1 MVSRKYTSDY
11 RLENVTDKKGRLVT
25 VPVYRGDVF
34 SFERP
39 EDEMKKIKKVF
50 AVSMVLQVVLFL
62 IPLFLNSQS
71 ARTIYVSLPYL
82 AMAFPL
88 LGEVDAVFTFLFLKK
103 DVKRSEKDKVTEKLV
118 SWVFL
123 VLLFGIFSTLGH
135 IVHWMLD
142 GETVADAI
150 HLVIT
155 IVIVALGYSLF
166 SRRKLLSMKRTGS
179 TKMPESYYEN

>member
-1 MVSRKYTSDY
+1 MVSRKYASDY

-25 VPVYRGDVF
+25 VPVYRGDTF

-39 EDEMKKIKKVF
+39 EDEMKRIKSTFVAF
-50 AVSMVLQVVLFL
+50 LVLQIVLFF

-88 LGEVDAVFTFLFLKK
+88 LGEADAVSTFWTLKK
-103 DVKRSEKDKVTEKLV
+103 DVRRSEKDKVTEKLV

-123 VLLFGIFSTLGH
+123 TMLFGSFSTLGH
-135 IVHWMLD
+135 IVHWVLD
-142 GETVADAI
+142 GETVTDAI
-150 HLVIT
+150 HLVVT
-155 IVIVALGYSLF
+155 ILIVALGYSLF
-166 SRRKLLSMKRTGS
+166 SKRKLLSMRKTGS